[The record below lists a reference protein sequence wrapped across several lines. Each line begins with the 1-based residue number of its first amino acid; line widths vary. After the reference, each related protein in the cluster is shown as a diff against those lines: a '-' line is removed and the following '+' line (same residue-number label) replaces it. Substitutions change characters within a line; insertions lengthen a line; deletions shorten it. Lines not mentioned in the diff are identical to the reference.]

1 MQKASLGAMNILVA
15 SREKEAVEA
24 VRDILEQDGDWH
36 ITGRHISN
44 GHVDPLYGLTE
55 MPDAL
60 VLKVSASWSEE
71 LDAISSRDAGQRP
84 PLVVIAEASDANA
97 MRMAMRAGARD
108 FLTKPVERTEL
119 IEALRRIT
127 NDTVSHQAADSDHQL
142 VCFLNAKGG
151 SGASLLAC
159 NVGCQMA
166 TSSGLK
172 VALMDLDLQFGS
184 LSAYLDLEP
193 RSSILK
199 AMDEVENLDDV
210 ALTGFMDRHDS
221 GLQLLPSVPKHQPI
235 GREIPSVRLDQLLNV
250 ACSGFDRVL
259 VDVPRWINDATA
271 TVLERSDKVVLV
283 LQQSIAHLRDAQRMM
298 SLLQRE
304 LAIPANRILIV
315 VNRYSKNAPVTVAD
329 IEESLNIKNVL
340 LIPNDYKNVSACIN
354 YGKSLSDYASNA
366 SVTKAIGE
374 LESRLTGD
382 VETKRPGLFRRTFG
396 SFLGSH
402 TA

>member
-1 MQKASLGAMNILVA
+1 MEILVA

-24 VRDILEQDGDWH
+24 VRDILDHDSEWH

-84 PLVVIAEASDANA
+84 PLVVIAEASDAAA

-108 FLTKPVERTEL
+108 FLTKPVERSEL
-119 IEALRRIT
+119 IEVLRRIT
-127 NDTVSHQAADSDHQL
+127 KDSLTHQAADSDHQL

-166 TSSGLK
+166 ATSKLK

-184 LSAYLDLEP
+184 LSAYLDLVP

-199 AMDEVENLDDV
+199 AMDEVENLDEV
-210 ALTGFMDRHDS
+210 ALTGFMDRHES
-221 GLQLLPSVPKHQPI
+221 GLQLLPSVPAHQPI

-271 TVLERSDKVVLV
+271 TVLERSDKIVLV

-298 SLLQRE
+298 GLLQRE

-315 VNRYSKNAPVTVAD
+315 VNRHTKNAPVTVAD
-329 IEESLNIKNVL
+329 IEESLNIKDVL

-354 YGKSLSDYASNA
+354 YGKSLADYASNA
-366 SVTKAIGE
+366 LITKAIGE
-374 LESRLTGD
+374 LESHLAGA

-396 SFLGSH
+396 SFLGSQ